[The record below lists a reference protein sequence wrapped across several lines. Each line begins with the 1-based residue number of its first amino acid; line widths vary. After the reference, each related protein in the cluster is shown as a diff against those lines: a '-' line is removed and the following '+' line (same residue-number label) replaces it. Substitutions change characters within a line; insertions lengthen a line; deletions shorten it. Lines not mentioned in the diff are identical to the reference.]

1 MAIFSK
7 KTKAESDEN
16 KDIKAKSPKVIAR
29 SGKTGF
35 REKEAVVPEDVK
47 SEKKTTPAPKKSLDH
62 VIRHPRVTEK
72 ANDSTSQNAYV
83 FDVDPR
89 SNKIDISRA
98 VEALYGVVPV
108 KINTL
113 KVPSKAVFNR
123 GKKGVKSGGKK
134 AVVYLK
140 KGDSIEIA

>member
-7 KTKAESDEN
+7 KTEIDKEE
-16 KDIKAKSPKVIAR
+16 KAKSSKAIAQ
-29 SGKTGF
+29 SGKAGF
-35 REKEAVVPEDVK
+35 REKEVVETPVVK
-47 SEKKTTPAPKKSLDH
+47 SESKNTKTPVRLFEH

-72 ANDSTSQNAYV
+72 ANNTTSQNAYI

-89 SNKIDISRA
+89 ANKIDIA
-98 VEALYGVVPV
+98 KAIEILYDVIPV

-113 KVPSKAVFNR
+113 KVPSKSVFHK

-134 AVVYLK
+134 AIIYLK
-140 KGDSIEIA
+140 KGDSIEIV